1 MQIEIPLLPSHPHPQ
16 FVAVKSLI
24 SFSSEIDIY
33 NVSYASRR
41 KVLRK
46 KINFEKIFWSD
57 EQDISVR
64 TAGRIRKSR
73 KHS

>member
-33 NVSYASRR
+33 NVSYASGR

-46 KINFEKIFWSD
+46 VIIFEKNFFVCEKWYDSCY
-57 EQDISVR
+57 SR
-64 TAGRIRKSR
+64 RKDS
-73 KHS
+73 KIP